1 MSRSVPS
8 SPFEWYKIWE
18 KMKEKRIFWNWPLIR
33 PIHLQTVLKTCKKRL
48 LLGLRGI
55 KKEFISLQ
63 KAECHGLQGLKTS
76 NILLILF
83 SLNWFQQTIAFQY
96 RTQSIILLFKSMI
109 VFYRKRYT
117 ELELGCFSITTVFLV
132 IAQRKTL
139 KKWWCF
145 CNIIW
150 SDIRK
155 HIRNFVMI
163 FISNLSS
170 QQKKKSSNLWA
181 LSWQ

>member
-18 KMKEKRIFWNWPLIR
+18 KMKEKIIFRNWPLIR
-33 PIHLQTVLKTCKKRL
+33 PIHLQTVLKTCKKWL

-63 KAECHGLQGLKTS
+63 KAECHGLEGLKTS
-76 NILLILF
+76 NILSILF
-83 SLNWFQQTIAFQY
+83 SLNWFQQIVAFQY
-96 RTQSIILLFKSMI
+96 RNQSIILLFKSMI
-109 VFYRKRYT
+109 VFYRKRNT
-117 ELELGCFSITTVFLV
+117 ELELGCFRITTVFLV

-145 CNIIW
+145 
-150 SDIRK
+150 
-155 HIRNFVMI
+155 
-163 FISNLSS
+163 L
-170 QQKKKSSNLWA
+170 
-181 LSWQ
+181 

>member
-18 KMKEKRIFWNWPLIR
+18 KMKEKIIFRNWPLIR
-33 PIHLQTVLKTCKKRL
+33 PIHLQTVLKTCKKWL

-63 KAECHGLQGLKTS
+63 KAECHGLEGLKTS
-76 NILLILF
+76 NILSILF
-83 SLNWFQQTIAFQY
+83 SLNWFQQIVAFQY
-96 RTQSIILLFKSMI
+96 RNQSIILLFKSMI
-109 VFYRKRYT
+109 VFYRKRNT
-117 ELELGCFSITTVFLV
+117 ELELGCFRITTVFLV

-150 SDIRK
+150 SDIWK
-155 HIRNFVMI
+155 HIGNFVMI
-163 FISNLSS
+163 FNSNLSL